1 MWTRFLSVSAAVTL
15 LGSEP
20 ILAGAE
26 GPHPRLRFPKTD
38 VRFLVDRAIDGAK
51 QRLADPQCQQVF
63 TDFQD
68 QNGSSLLANLIASG
82 KGPAEYLD
90 EMWFIDA
97 SDAPPCRRGNLLVAY
112 TSPGHRVV
120 YVCGSV
126 FVHPVFRLDQR
137 IAELLIIH
145 ELLHSLG
152 LGENPP
158 KSDQITK
165 QVARRCNR

>member
-1 MWTRFLSVSAAVTL
+1 MGTRFLAV
-15 LGSEP
+15 LG
-20 ILAGAE
+20 
-26 GPHPRLRFPKTD
+26 
-38 VRFLVDRAIDGAK
+38 
-51 QRLADPQCQQVF
+51 
-63 TDFQD
+63 
-68 QNGSSLLANLIASG
+68 ANLIASG
-82 KGPAEYLD
+82 KSAAEYLD

-97 SDAPPCRRGNLLVAY
+97 SDAPPCRRGNQLVAY
-112 TSPGHRVV
+112 TSPGHRVIF
-120 YVCGSV
+120 VCGSI

-165 QVARRCNR
+165 QVGRRCNR